1 VNAFVLAGGLSTRMG
16 RDKALLEVNGRP
28 LIVHALEKLR
38 SLGFTPRIAASRPD
52 LERFA
57 PVIPDHA
64 SPDRQPDYRRG
75 PLAGIEA
82 ALSASDTPLNLFL
95 PVDLPNVPTAFPA
108 WLVERAET
116 TQALATISC
125 LTGRRQPLC
134 AVYSRELLPGL
145 RESLA
150 AGHYKVLA
158 AVEHALRLT
167 GGRLDSFHLESVAAA
182 LPAGCW
188 PSQPPLHQWF
198 RNLNTPEEVIALE
211 QTASI
216 H

>member
-1 VNAFVLAGGLSTRMG
+1 VNAFILAGGLSTRMG

-57 PVIPDHA
+57 PVIPDRLA
-64 SPDRQPDYRRG
+64 SDQNPDYRRG

-82 ALSASDTPLNLFL
+82 ALSASDSPLNLFL
-95 PVDLPNVPTAFPA
+95 PVDLPLVPIAFLA
-108 WLVERAET
+108 WLVERAEI

-145 RESLA
+145 TASLA
-150 AGHYKVLA
+150 AGNYKVQA

-167 GGRLDSFHLESVAAA
+167 GGRLDCFHLESIAAA
-182 LPAGCW
+182 LPAGRW
-188 PSQPPLHQWF
+188 PAEPPLHQWF
-198 RNLNTPEEVIALE
+198 RNLNTPEELIALE